1 MTRSEYA
8 ESVTG
13 TPYADVSRLKNGR
26 EAADVEVALIV
37 LAVALVLSAGVVVW
51 VVLRREDTAT
61 KEVDQR
67 IEQLVA
73 AQERSQEN
81 LSGQLKML
89 NDQQSAATSATTK
102 AFQESSERLT
112 KAMNDR
118 LEQVQD
124 RMGQSLQKSS
134 KETSES
140 VTKLTERLSV
150 IDQAQQNIT
159 KLSTEVVGL
168 QHILDDKQARGAFG
182 EVQLEAIV
190 EDALPAT
197 AYDFQSVLANGRRAD
212 CLIKLPNPPG
222 SVVVDAKFP
231 LTAYRNMLNADDDAA
246 RAAAAKQLGEDVKKH
261 VRDIAERYII
271 PGETADSA
279 LMFLPSEAVYAELH
293 AHHPA
298 IIDVSYKARVY
309 IVSPT
314 TMMATLTTVRAVLR
328 DVEMRKQAGVIQT
341 EVGTM
346 LTDVARLSDR
356 VAHLRKHFDQA
367 NRDIDQIETS
377 AGKVQTRGTRI
388 HELDL
393 GETEREVLPAP
404 DPTLLD

>member
-1 MTRSEYA
+1 
-8 ESVTG
+8 
-13 TPYADVSRLKNGR
+13 
-26 EAADVEVALIV
+26 VEVALIV
-37 LAVALVLSAGVVVW
+37 LAVAILVGAAIVAW
-51 VVLRREDTAT
+51 AVLRGGEEGNEESDR
-61 KEVDQR
+61 R

-73 AQERSQEN
+73 SQQS
-81 LSGQLKML
+81 LTGHLTSLT
-89 NDQQSAATSATTK
+89 DQQAASTAATAK
-102 AFQESSERLT
+102 AIQESSERLT
-112 KAMNDR
+112 KSMNDR
-118 LEQVQD
+118 LEKVQD
-124 RMGQSLQKSS
+124 RMGESLQKSS
-134 KETSES
+134 KETAES
-140 VTKLTERLSV
+140 VTKLTERLTV

-190 EDALPAT
+190 EDALPKA
-197 AYDFQSVLANGRRAD
+197 AYEFQSVLSNGKRAD

-231 LTAYRNMLNADDDAA
+231 LTAYRNMLNAEDDADRKA
-246 RAAAAKQLGEDVKKH
+246 FAKQLGDDVKKH
-261 VRDIAERYII
+261 IRDISERYII

-293 AHHPA
+293 ANHPA
-298 IIDVSYKARVY
+298 IIEASYKARVY

-346 LTDVARLSDR
+346 LTDVGRLSER
-356 VAHLRKHFDQA
+356 VDNLRRHFDQA
-367 NRDIDQIETS
+367 HRDIDQIEIS
-377 AGKVQTRGTRI
+377 AGKVQGRGTRI

-393 GETEREVLPAP
+393 GEQDEEALQAP
-404 DPTLLD
+404 EAPQALTAEPTTDEK

>member
-1 MTRSEYA
+1 M
-8 ESVTG
+8 
-13 TPYADVSRLKNGR
+13 
-26 EAADVEVALIV
+26 EVVLIV
-37 LAVALVLSAGVVVW
+37 VALVAALVVVAGVVAW
-51 VVLRREDTAT
+51 VVIRRGDATRKEIDLR
-61 KEVDQR
+61 
-67 IEQLVA
+67 VA
-73 AQERSQEN
+73 QMVSAQERSQEN
-81 LSGQLKML
+81 LSGQLRML
-89 NDQQSAATSATTK
+89 NEQQSTASAAMTT
-102 AFQESSERLT
+102 AVQESSERLT
-112 KAMNDR
+112 RSMNER
-118 LEQVQD
+118 LEAVQE
-124 RMGQSLQKSS
+124 RMGKSLQQSS
-134 KETSES
+134 KETAES

-150 IDQAQQNIT
+150 IDQAQENIT

-190 EDALPAT
+190 EDALPPT
-197 AYDFQSVLANGRRAD
+197 AYEFQSVLSNGKRAD

-231 LTAYRNMLNADDDAA
+231 LTAYRNMLNSGDDSE
-246 RAAAAKQLGEDVKKH
+246 RSTYAKQLGMDVKKH
-261 VRDIAERYII
+261 VRDISERYII

-298 IIDVSYKARVY
+298 IIEASYKARVY

-314 TMMATLTTVRAVLR
+314 TMMATLTTVRAILR
-328 DVEMRKQAGVIQT
+328 DVEMRKQAGVIQK

-346 LTDVARLSDR
+346 LTDVGRLSDR
-356 VAHLRKHFDQA
+356 VSNLRKHFDQA
-367 NRDIDQIETS
+367 NRDIDQIEMS

-393 GETEREVLPAP
+393 GESDQEALPPP
-404 DPTLLD
+404 D

>member
-1 MTRSEYA
+1 
-8 ESVTG
+8 
-13 TPYADVSRLKNGR
+13 
-26 EAADVEVALIV
+26 VEIALVV
-37 LAVALVLSAGVVVW
+37 LAVAILIGAAIVAWS
-51 VVLRREDTAT
+51 VLRGGDEEDGEANR
-61 KEVDQR
+61 R

-73 AQERSQEN
+73 SQQA
-81 LSGQLKML
+81 LTGQLTSL
-89 NDQQSAATSATTK
+89 TEQQAASAAATAK
-102 AFQESSERLT
+102 AVQESSERLT
-112 KAMNDR
+112 TSVNDR
-118 LEQVQD
+118 LEKVQD
-124 RMGQSLQKSS
+124 RMGDSLQKSS
-134 KETSES
+134 KETAES
-140 VTKLTERLSV
+140 VTKLTERLTV

-182 EVQLEAIV
+182 EVQLAAIV
-190 EDALPAT
+190 EDALPNS
-197 AYDFQSVLANGRRAD
+197 AYEFQSVLSNGKRAD

-231 LTAYRNMLNADDDAA
+231 LTAYRNMLNAEDDAGRTA
-246 RAAAAKQLGEDVKKH
+246 YAKQLGEDVKKH
-261 VRDIAERYII
+261 VRDISERYII

-298 IIDVSYKARVY
+298 IIEASYKARVY

-346 LTDVARLSDR
+346 LTDVGRLSER
-356 VAHLRKHFDQA
+356 VDSLRRHFDQA
-367 NRDIDQIETS
+367 HRDIDQIGIS
-377 AGKVQTRGTRI
+377 AGKVQSRGTRI

-393 GETEREVLPAP
+393 GEADEKALPEPDMPPALTTE
-404 DPTLLD
+404 PTID

>member
-1 MTRSEYA
+1 
-8 ESVTG
+8 
-13 TPYADVSRLKNGR
+13 
-26 EAADVEVALIV
+26 VEVALIV
-37 LAVALVLSAGVVVW
+37 LAVALVVVAVVTVW
-51 VVLRREDTAT
+51 VVLRRDGDTSQ
-61 KEVDQR
+61 EIDQR
-67 IEQLVA
+67 MEQLVA

-89 NDQQSAATSATTK
+89 NDQQSATAAATAK
-102 AFQESSERLT
+102 AVQESSERLT
-112 KAMNDR
+112 KSMNDR

-124 RMGQSLQKSS
+124 RMGQSLQTSS
-134 KETSES
+134 KATAES

-150 IDQAQQNIT
+150 IDQAQKNIT

-190 EDALPAT
+190 EDALPAS
-197 AYDFQSVLANGRRAD
+197 AYDFQSVLSNGKRAD
-212 CLIKLPNPPG
+212 CLMKLPNPPG

-231 LTAYRNMLNADDDAA
+231 LTAYRNMLNAEDDAA
-246 RAAAAKQLGEDVKKH
+246 RAAYAKQLGEDVKKH
-261 VRDIAERYII
+261 VRDISERYIV

-298 IIDVSYKARVY
+298 IIDASYKARVY

-346 LTDVARLSDR
+346 LTDVGRLSDR
-356 VAHLRKHFDQA
+356 VSNLRSHFDQA

-377 AGKVQTRGTRI
+377 ATKVQKRGTRI

-393 GETEREVLPAP
+393 GETDQEVLPPPAP
-404 DPTLLD
+404 EPTLLDD

>member
-1 MTRSEYA
+1 
-8 ESVTG
+8 
-13 TPYADVSRLKNGR
+13 
-26 EAADVEVALIV
+26 VEIALIV
-37 LAVALVLSAGVVVW
+37 LAVAILVGAGIVAW
-51 VVLRREDTAT
+51 AVLRGDDDASEETDR
-61 KEVDQR
+61 R
-67 IEQLVA
+67 IEQLVS
-73 AQERSQEN
+73 SQQA
-81 LSGQLKML
+81 LTGQLTSL
-89 NDQQSAATSATTK
+89 TDQQAASAAATTK
-102 AFQESSERLT
+102 AVQESSERLT
-112 KAMNDR
+112 KSMNER
-118 LEQVQD
+118 LEKVQD
-124 RMGQSLQKSS
+124 RMGESLQKSS
-134 KETSES
+134 KETAES
-140 VTKLTERLSV
+140 VTKLTERLTV

-190 EDALPAT
+190 RDALPNS
-197 AYDFQSVLANGRRAD
+197 AYDFQSVLSNGKRAD

-231 LTAYRNMLNADDDAA
+231 LSAYQNMLNAEDDAA
-246 RAAAAKQLGEDVKKH
+246 RAALAKQLGQDVKKH
-261 VRDIAERYII
+261 IRDISERYII

-293 AHHPA
+293 ANHPA
-298 IIDVSYKARVY
+298 IIESSYKARVY

-346 LTDVARLSDR
+346 LTDVGRLSER
-356 VAHLRKHFDQA
+356 VDNLRRHFDQA
-367 NRDIDQIETS
+367 HRDIDQIEIS
-377 AGKVQTRGTRI
+377 AGKVQNRGTRI

-393 GETEREVLPAP
+393 GEQDEEVLQAP
-404 DPTLLD
+404 EAPQALAGEPTSD

>member
-1 MTRSEYA
+1 MEI
-8 ESVTG
+8 
-13 TPYADVSRLKNGR
+13 
-26 EAADVEVALIV
+26 ALIV
-37 LAVALVLSAGVVVW
+37 LAVAVLAGAALVAW
-51 VVLRREDTAT
+51 AVLRGRGESSEEA
-61 KEVDQR
+61 ER
-67 IEQLVA
+67 HIEQLIA
-73 AQERSQEN
+73 SQQT
-81 LSGQLKML
+81 LTGQLTSMT
-89 NDQQSAATSATTK
+89 DQQTASAAATAK
-102 AFQESSERLT
+102 AVQESSERLT
-112 KAMNDR
+112 KSMNER
-118 LEQVQD
+118 LEKVQD
-124 RMGQSLQKSS
+124 RMGESLQKSS
-134 KETSES
+134 KETAES
-140 VTKLTERLSV
+140 VTKLTERLTV

-190 EDALPAT
+190 EDALPNS
-197 AYDFQSVLANGRRAD
+197 AYEFQSVLSNGKRAD

-231 LTAYRNMLNADDDAA
+231 LTAYRNMLNAEDDAGRTA
-246 RAAAAKQLGEDVKKH
+246 SAKQLGEDVKKH
-261 VRDIAERYII
+261 IRDISERYIV

-293 AHHPA
+293 ANHPA
-298 IIDVSYKARVY
+298 IIDASYKARVY

-346 LTDVARLSDR
+346 LKDVERLSDR
-356 VAHLRKHFDQA
+356 VEGLRKHFGQA
-367 NRDIDQIETS
+367 NRDIDQIEIS

-393 GETEREVLPAP
+393 GEADEEVLPPP
-404 DPTLLD
+404 DVPPALTTEPTVD

>member
-1 MTRSEYA
+1 MEI
-8 ESVTG
+8 
-13 TPYADVSRLKNGR
+13 
-26 EAADVEVALIV
+26 ALIV
-37 LAVALVLSAGVVVW
+37 LAVAVLAGAAIVAW
-51 VVLRREDTAT
+51 AVLRGDDEGTDETGR
-61 KEVDQR
+61 R

-73 AQERSQEN
+73 SQQA
-81 LSGQLKML
+81 LTGQLTSL
-89 NDQQSAATSATTK
+89 TDQQAASAAATAK
-102 AFQESSERLT
+102 AVQESSERLT
-112 KAMNDR
+112 KSMNDR
-118 LEQVQD
+118 LEKVQD
-124 RMGQSLQKSS
+124 RMGESLQKSS

-140 VTKLTERLSV
+140 VTKLTERLTV

-190 EDALPAT
+190 EDALPNA
-197 AYDFQSVLANGRRAD
+197 AYEFQSVLSNGKRAD

-231 LTAYRNMLNADDDAA
+231 LTAYRNMLNAEDDAGRVA
-246 RAAAAKQLGEDVKKH
+246 FAKKLGEDVKKH
-261 VRDIAERYII
+261 VRDISERYII

-298 IIDVSYKARVY
+298 IIEASYKARVY

-346 LTDVARLSDR
+346 LTDVGRLSER
-356 VAHLRKHFDQA
+356 VDNLRRHFDQA
-367 NRDIDQIETS
+367 HRDIDQIEIS
-377 AGKVQTRGTRI
+377 ASKVQGRGTRI

-393 GETEREVLPAP
+393 GETDEEVLPKPDAP
-404 DPTLLD
+404 QALTAELTLED

>member
-1 MTRSEYA
+1 MEI
-8 ESVTG
+8 
-13 TPYADVSRLKNGR
+13 
-26 EAADVEVALIV
+26 ALIV
-37 LAVALVLSAGVVVW
+37 LAVAILVGAGIVAW
-51 VVLRREDTAT
+51 AVLRGDDEGSEETDR
-61 KEVDQR
+61 R
-67 IEQLVA
+67 IEQLVS
-73 AQERSQEN
+73 SQQA
-81 LSGQLKML
+81 LTGQLTSL
-89 NDQQSAATSATTK
+89 TDQQAASAAATTK
-102 AFQESSERLT
+102 AVQESSERLT
-112 KAMNDR
+112 KSMNER
-118 LEQVQD
+118 LEKVQD
-124 RMGQSLQKSS
+124 RMGESLQKSS
-134 KETSES
+134 KETAES
-140 VTKLTERLSV
+140 VTKLTERLTV

-190 EDALPAT
+190 RDALPNS
-197 AYDFQSVLANGRRAD
+197 AYDFQSVLSNGKRAD

-231 LTAYRNMLNADDDAA
+231 LSAYQNMLNAEDDAA
-246 RAAAAKQLGEDVKKH
+246 RAALAKQLGQDVKKH
-261 VRDIAERYII
+261 IRDISERYII

-298 IIDVSYKARVY
+298 IIDASYKSRVY

-346 LTDVARLSDR
+346 LNDVGRLSDR
-356 VAHLRKHFDQA
+356 VSNLRKHFDQA
-367 NRDIDQIETS
+367 SRDIDQIATS

-393 GETEREVLPAP
+393 SETDQEVLPAP

>member
-1 MTRSEYA
+1 M
-8 ESVTG
+8 
-13 TPYADVSRLKNGR
+13 
-26 EAADVEVALIV
+26 EAALI
-37 LAVALVLSAGVVVW
+37 LLSVALVVVAGVIVW
-51 VVLRREDTAT
+51 VVLRRDDAASREI
-61 KEVDQR
+61 DQQ
-67 IEQLVA
+67 IEQLVS
-73 AQERSQEN
+73 AQERAQEN

-89 NDQQSAATSATTK
+89 NDQQSATAAATAK
-102 AFQESSERLT
+102 ALQESSERLT
-112 KAMNDR
+112 KSMNDR

-134 KETSES
+134 KETAES

-197 AYDFQSVLANGRRAD
+197 AYEFQSVLSNGKRAD

-222 SVVVDAKFP
+222 SVIVDAKFP
-231 LTAYRNMLNADDDAA
+231 LTAYRNMLGADDDAA
-246 RAAAAKQLGEDVKKH
+246 RAAYAKQLGEDVKKH
-261 VRDIAERYII
+261 VRDISERYII

-298 IIDVSYKARVY
+298 IVDASYKARVY

-328 DVEMRKQAGVIQT
+328 DVEMRKQAGVIQA

-346 LTDVARLSDR
+346 LTDVGRLSDR
-356 VAHLRKHFDQA
+356 VANLRKHFDQA

-377 AGKVQTRGTRI
+377 ATKVQNRGTRI

-393 GETEREVLPAP
+393 GETGQEVLPPSAP
-404 DPTLLD
+404 DPTLLDE

>member
-1 MTRSEYA
+1 MEI
-8 ESVTG
+8 
-13 TPYADVSRLKNGR
+13 
-26 EAADVEVALIV
+26 ALVV
-37 LAVALVLSAGVVVW
+37 LAVAILIGAAIVAW
-51 VVLRREDTAT
+51 AVLRGGDEDDGEANR
-61 KEVDQR
+61 R

-73 AQERSQEN
+73 SQQA
-81 LSGQLKML
+81 LTGQLTSL
-89 NDQQSAATSATTK
+89 TEQQAASAAATAK
-102 AFQESSERLT
+102 AVQESSERLT
-112 KAMNDR
+112 KSVNDR
-118 LEQVQD
+118 LEKVQD
-124 RMGQSLQKSS
+124 RMGDSLQKSS
-134 KETSES
+134 KETAES
-140 VTKLTERLSV
+140 VTKLTERLTV

-182 EVQLEAIV
+182 EVQLAAIV
-190 EDALPAT
+190 EDALPNS
-197 AYDFQSVLANGRRAD
+197 AYEFQSVLSNGKRAD

-231 LTAYRNMLNADDDAA
+231 LTAYRNMLNAEDDAGRTA
-246 RAAAAKQLGEDVKKH
+246 FAKQLGEDVKKH
-261 VRDIAERYII
+261 VRDISERYII

-298 IIDVSYKARVY
+298 IIEASYKARVY

-346 LTDVARLSDR
+346 LTDVGRLSER
-356 VAHLRKHFDQA
+356 VDSLRRHFDQA
-367 NRDIDQIETS
+367 HRDIDQIEIS
-377 AGKVQTRGTRI
+377 AGKVQNRGTRI

-393 GETEREVLPAP
+393 GEADEKALPEPDMPPVLATE
-404 DPTLLD
+404 PTID

>member
-1 MTRSEYA
+1 M
-8 ESVTG
+8 
-13 TPYADVSRLKNGR
+13 
-26 EAADVEVALIV
+26 EVALIV
-37 LAVALVLSAGVVVW
+37 LAVALVVVAVAIVW
-51 VVLRREDTAT
+51 VVLRRDDAT
-61 KEVDQR
+61 NKEIDQR
-67 IEQLVA
+67 IAQLVS
-73 AQERSQEN
+73 AQDRSQEN
-81 LSGQLKML
+81 LSGQLKMI
-89 NDQQSAATSATTK
+89 NDQQSATAAATAK
-102 AFQESSERLT
+102 AVQESSERLT
-112 KAMNDR
+112 KSMNDR

-124 RMGQSLQKSS
+124 RMGQSLTKSS
-134 KETSES
+134 KETAES

-150 IDQAQQNIT
+150 IDQAQKNIT

-190 EDALPAT
+190 EDALPAS
-197 AYDFQSVLANGRRAD
+197 AYAFQSVLSNGKRAD
-212 CLIKLPNPPG
+212 CLMKLPNPPG

-231 LTAYRNMLNADDDAA
+231 LTAYRNMLNAEDDAA
-246 RAAAAKQLGEDVKKH
+246 RAAYAKQLGEDVKKH
-261 VRDIAERYII
+261 VRDISERYII

-298 IIDVSYKARVY
+298 IIDASYKARVY

-328 DVEMRKQAGVIQT
+328 DVEMRKQASVIQA

-346 LTDVARLSDR
+346 LTDVGRLSDR
-356 VAHLRKHFDQA
+356 VTNLRRHFDQA

-377 AGKVQTRGTRI
+377 ATKVQNRGTRI

-393 GETEREVLPAP
+393 GETDKEVLPSPAP
-404 DPTLLD
+404 DPTLLDD

>member
-1 MTRSEYA
+1 
-8 ESVTG
+8 
-13 TPYADVSRLKNGR
+13 
-26 EAADVEVALIV
+26 VEIALVV
-37 LAVALVLSAGVVVW
+37 LAVAILIGAAIVAW
-51 VVLRREDTAT
+51 AVLRGGDEDDGEANR
-61 KEVDQR
+61 R

-73 AQERSQEN
+73 SQQA
-81 LSGQLKML
+81 LTGQLTSL
-89 NDQQSAATSATTK
+89 TEQQAASAAATAK
-102 AFQESSERLT
+102 AVQESSERLT
-112 KAMNDR
+112 TSVNDR
-118 LEQVQD
+118 LEKVQD
-124 RMGQSLQKSS
+124 RMGDSLQKSS
-134 KETSES
+134 KETAES
-140 VTKLTERLSV
+140 VTKLTERLTV

-182 EVQLEAIV
+182 EVQLAAIV
-190 EDALPAT
+190 EDALPNS
-197 AYDFQSVLANGRRAD
+197 AYEFQSVLSNGKRAD

-231 LTAYRNMLNADDDAA
+231 LTAYRNMLNAEDDAGRTA
-246 RAAAAKQLGEDVKKH
+246 YAKQLGEDVKKH
-261 VRDIAERYII
+261 VRDISERYII

-298 IIDVSYKARVY
+298 IIEASYKARVY

-346 LTDVARLSDR
+346 LTDVGRLSER
-356 VAHLRKHFDQA
+356 VDSLRRHFDQA
-367 NRDIDQIETS
+367 HRDIDQIGIS
-377 AGKVQTRGTRI
+377 AGKVQSRGTRI

-393 GETEREVLPAP
+393 GEADEKALPEPDMPPALTTE
-404 DPTLLD
+404 PTID

>member
-1 MTRSEYA
+1 MSRRVSTLRDRL
-8 ESVTG
+8 ESG
-13 TPYADVSRLKNGR
+13 EK
-26 EAADVEVALIV
+26 EAHAVEVALIILG
-37 LAVALVLSAGVVVW
+37 LAIVIAAAIVAWA
-51 VVLRREDTAT
+51 VLRRSEEGNEEAD
-61 KEVDQR
+61 R
-67 IEQLVA
+67 RMEQLA
-73 AQERSQEN
+73 ESQQQ
-81 LSGQLKML
+81 LAGQLTSL
-89 NDQQSAATSATTK
+89 TDQQAASAAATAK

-112 KAMNDR
+112 KSVNDR
-118 LEQVQD
+118 LEKVQD
-124 RMGQSLQKSS
+124 RMGDSLQKSS
-134 KETSES
+134 KDTAES
-140 VTKLTERLSV
+140 VTKLTERLTV

-190 EDALPAT
+190 EDALPNS
-197 AYDFQSVLANGRRAD
+197 AYEFQSVLSNSKRAD

-231 LTAYRNMLNADDDAA
+231 LTAYRNMLNAEDDTA
-246 RAAAAKQLGEDVKKH
+246 RAAFAKQLGEDVKKH
-261 VRDIAERYII
+261 IRDISERYIV

-293 AHHPA
+293 ANHPA
-298 IIDVSYKARVY
+298 IIEASYKARVY

-346 LTDVARLSDR
+346 LTDVGRLSER
-356 VAHLRKHFDQA
+356 VDSLRRHFDQA
-367 NRDIDQIETS
+367 NRDVDQIGIS
-377 AGKVQTRGTRI
+377 AGKVQSRGTRI

-393 GETEREVLPAP
+393 GEADEDVLPTPESTQALA
-404 DPTLLD
+404 DGALFEE

>member
-1 MTRSEYA
+1 M
-8 ESVTG
+8 
-13 TPYADVSRLKNGR
+13 
-26 EAADVEVALIV
+26 EVALIV
-37 LAVALVLSAGVVVW
+37 LAVAILAGAAIVAW
-51 VVLRREDTAT
+51 AVLRGGEEGSEEADR
-61 KEVDQR
+61 R
-67 IEQLVA
+67 MEQLA
-73 AQERSQEN
+73 ESQQK
-81 LSGQLKML
+81 LAGQLTSL
-89 NDQQSAATSATTK
+89 TDHQAASAAATAK
-102 AFQESSERLT
+102 AVHESSERLT
-112 KAMNDR
+112 KSMNER
-118 LEQVQD
+118 LEKVQD
-124 RMGQSLQKSS
+124 RMGDSLQKSS
-134 KETSES
+134 KETAES
-140 VTKLTERLSV
+140 VTKLTERLTV

-190 EDALPAT
+190 EDALPKS
-197 AYDFQSVLANGRRAD
+197 AYEFQSVLSNSKRAD

-231 LTAYRNMLNADDDAA
+231 LTAYRNMLNADDDADRTA
-246 RAAAAKQLGEDVKKH
+246 FAKQLGEDVKKH
-261 VRDIAERYII
+261 VRDISERYII

-293 AHHPA
+293 ANHPA
-298 IIDVSYKARVY
+298 IIEASYKARVY

-346 LTDVARLSDR
+346 LTDVGRLSER
-356 VAHLRKHFDQA
+356 VDNLRRHFDQA
-367 NRDIDQIETS
+367 HRDIDQIEIS
-377 AGKVQTRGTRI
+377 AGKVQNRGTRI

-393 GETEREVLPAP
+393 GESDAEVLPSTDEPPALTQETTTP
-404 DPTLLD
+404 

>member
-1 MTRSEYA
+1 MEI
-8 ESVTG
+8 
-13 TPYADVSRLKNGR
+13 
-26 EAADVEVALIV
+26 ALVV
-37 LAVALVLSAGVVVW
+37 LAVAILIGAAIVAW
-51 VVLRREDTAT
+51 AVLRGGDEDDVEANR
-61 KEVDQR
+61 R

-73 AQERSQEN
+73 SQQA
-81 LSGQLKML
+81 LTGQLTSL
-89 NDQQSAATSATTK
+89 TEQQAASAAGTAK
-102 AFQESSERLT
+102 AVQESSERLT
-112 KAMNDR
+112 KSVNDR
-118 LEQVQD
+118 LEKVQD
-124 RMGQSLQKSS
+124 RMGDSLQKSS
-134 KETSES
+134 KETAES
-140 VTKLTERLSV
+140 VTKLTERLTV

-182 EVQLEAIV
+182 EVQLAAIV
-190 EDALPAT
+190 EDALPNS
-197 AYDFQSVLANGRRAD
+197 AYEFQSVLSNGKRAD

-231 LTAYRNMLNADDDAA
+231 LTAYRNMLNAEDDAGRTA
-246 RAAAAKQLGEDVKKH
+246 FAKQLGEDVKKH
-261 VRDIAERYII
+261 VRDISERYII

-298 IIDVSYKARVY
+298 IIEASYKARVY

-346 LTDVARLSDR
+346 LTDVGRLSER
-356 VAHLRKHFDQA
+356 VDSLRRHFDQA
-367 NRDIDQIETS
+367 HRDIDQIEIS
-377 AGKVQTRGTRI
+377 AGKVQNRGTRI

-393 GETEREVLPAP
+393 GEADEKALPEPDMPPALTTE
-404 DPTLLD
+404 PTID

>member
-1 MTRSEYA
+1 
-8 ESVTG
+8 V
-13 TPYADVSRLKNGR
+13 
-26 EAADVEVALIV
+26 EAALIV
-37 LAVALVLSAGVVVW
+37 LAAVVVVVAGVIVW
-51 VVLRREDTAT
+51 VVLRRDNAT
-61 KEVDQR
+61 SMEIDQR
-67 IEQLVA
+67 IEQLVS
-73 AQERSQEN
+73 AQERAQEN

-89 NDQQSAATSATTK
+89 NDQQSATAAATAK
-102 AFQESSERLT
+102 VLQESSERLT
-112 KAMNDR
+112 KSMNDR

-134 KETSES
+134 KETAES

-190 EDALPAT
+190 EDALPAA
-197 AYDFQSVLANGRRAD
+197 AYEFQSVLSNGKRAD

-231 LTAYRNMLNADDDAA
+231 LTAYRNMLNAADDAA
-246 RAAAAKQLGEDVKKH
+246 RAAYAKQLGEDVKKH
-261 VRDIAERYII
+261 VRDISERYII

-298 IIDVSYKARVY
+298 IIDASYKARVY

-328 DVEMRKQAGVIQT
+328 DVEMRKQAGVIQA

-346 LTDVARLSDR
+346 LTDVGRLSDR
-356 VAHLRKHFDQA
+356 VANLRKHFDQA

-377 AGKVQTRGTRI
+377 ATKVQNRGTRI

-393 GETEREVLPAP
+393 GETGQEVLPPPAP
-404 DPTLLD
+404 DPTLLDE

>member
-1 MTRSEYA
+1 M
-8 ESVTG
+8 
-13 TPYADVSRLKNGR
+13 
-26 EAADVEVALIV
+26 
-37 LAVALVLSAGVVVW
+37 ALVVVAGAIVW
-51 VVLRREDTAT
+51 VVLRREDAAT

-67 IEQLVA
+67 MQQLVA

-89 NDQQSAATSATTK
+89 NDQQNAATAATTK

-190 EDALPAT
+190 EDALPGS
-197 AYDFQSVLANGRRAD
+197 AYEFQSVLANGRRAD

-231 LTAYRNMLNADDDAA
+231 LTAYRNMLNAEDDVA
-246 RAAAAKQLGEDVKKH
+246 RAACAKQLGEDVKKH
-261 VRDIAERYII
+261 VRDIAERYIV

-298 IIDVSYKARVY
+298 IIDASYKARVY

-341 EVGTM
+341 EVGIM
-346 LTDVARLSDR
+346 LTDVGRLSDR
-356 VAHLRKHFDQA
+356 VANLRKHFDQA
-367 NRDIDQIETS
+367 SRDIDQIATS

-393 GETEREVLPAP
+393 GETDQEALPAP

>member
-1 MTRSEYA
+1 MEI
-8 ESVTG
+8 
-13 TPYADVSRLKNGR
+13 
-26 EAADVEVALIV
+26 ALII
-37 LAVALVLSAGVVVW
+37 LAVALVVVAGVVVW
-51 VVLRREDTAT
+51 VVLRRDGVASAEA
-61 KEVDQR
+61 DQR
-67 IEQLVA
+67 IEQLIT
-73 AQERSQEN
+73 AQSRSQEN

-89 NDQQSAATSATTK
+89 NEQQNATAAATTK
-102 AFQESSERLT
+102 ALQESSERLT
-112 KAMNDR
+112 KSMNDR

-134 KETSES
+134 KETAES

-190 EDALPAT
+190 EDALPNS
-197 AYDFQSVLANGRRAD
+197 AYEFQSVLSNGKRAD

-231 LTAYRNMLNADDDAA
+231 LTAYRNMLNATDDAG
-246 RAAAAKQLGEDVKKH
+246 RAAYAKQLGEDVKKH
-261 VRDIAERYII
+261 VRDISQRYII

-298 IIDVSYKARVY
+298 IIEASYKARVY

-346 LTDVARLSDR
+346 LTDVGRLSDR
-356 VAHLRKHFDQA
+356 VANLRRHFDQA

-377 AGKVQTRGTRI
+377 AGKVQSRGTRI

-393 GETEREVLPAP
+393 GEADEAVLPISDEPPALAP

>member
-1 MTRSEYA
+1 MEI
-8 ESVTG
+8 
-13 TPYADVSRLKNGR
+13 
-26 EAADVEVALIV
+26 ALIV
-37 LAVALVLSAGVVVW
+37 LAVAVLAGAAIVAW
-51 VVLRREDTAT
+51 AVLRGDDEGTDAT
-61 KEVDQR
+61 GRR
-67 IEQLVA
+67 IDQLVA
-73 AQERSQEN
+73 SQQA
-81 LSGQLKML
+81 LTGQLTSL
-89 NDQQSAATSATTK
+89 TDQQAASTAATAK
-102 AFQESSERLT
+102 AVQESSERLT
-112 KAMNDR
+112 KSMNDR
-118 LEQVQD
+118 LEKVQD
-124 RMGQSLQKSS
+124 RMGESLQKSS

-140 VTKLTERLSV
+140 VTKLTERLTV

-190 EDALPAT
+190 EDALPNA
-197 AYDFQSVLANGRRAD
+197 AYEFQSVLSNGKRAD

-231 LTAYRNMLNADDDAA
+231 LTAYRNMLNAEDDAGRVA
-246 RAAAAKQLGEDVKKH
+246 FAKKLGEDVKKH
-261 VRDIAERYII
+261 VRDISERYII

-298 IIDVSYKARVY
+298 IIEASYKARVY

-346 LTDVARLSDR
+346 LTDVGRLSER
-356 VAHLRKHFDQA
+356 VDNLRRHFDQA
-367 NRDIDQIETS
+367 HRDIDQIEIS
-377 AGKVQTRGTRI
+377 ASKVQGRGTRI

-393 GETEREVLPAP
+393 GETDEEVLPKPDAP
-404 DPTLLD
+404 QALTAELTLED

>member
-1 MTRSEYA
+1 
-8 ESVTG
+8 V
-13 TPYADVSRLKNGR
+13 
-26 EAADVEVALIV
+26 EAALIV
-37 LAVALVLSAGVVVW
+37 LAVALVVVAGVIVW
-51 VVLRREDTAT
+51 IVLRREEATT

-81 LSGQLKML
+81 LSGQLRML
-89 NDQQSAATSATTK
+89 NEQQSAATAATTK

-124 RMGQSLQKSS
+124 RMGVSLQKSS
-134 KETSES
+134 KETAES

-150 IDQAQQNIT
+150 IDQAQQNIM

-190 EDALPAT
+190 EDALPSS
-197 AYDFQSVLANGRRAD
+197 AYEFQSVLANGRRAD

-231 LTAYRNMLNADDDAA
+231 LTAYRNMLNAQDGPA
-246 RAAAAKQLGEDVKKH
+246 RAASAKQLGEDVKKH

-298 IIDVSYKARVY
+298 IIDASYKARVY

-346 LTDVARLSDR
+346 LTDVARLSER
-356 VAHLRKHFDQA
+356 VSKLKKHFDQA
-367 NRDIDQIETS
+367 NRDIDQIATS
-377 AGKVQTRGTRI
+377 AGKIQTRGTRI

-393 GETEREVLPAP
+393 GETAQEVLPAP
-404 DPTLLD
+404 DPTLLDDSATEGW

>member
-1 MTRSEYA
+1 MEI
-8 ESVTG
+8 
-13 TPYADVSRLKNGR
+13 
-26 EAADVEVALIV
+26 ALVV
-37 LAVALVLSAGVVVW
+37 LAVAILIGAAIVAW
-51 VVLRREDTAT
+51 AVLRGGDEDDSEANR
-61 KEVDQR
+61 R

-73 AQERSQEN
+73 SQQA
-81 LSGQLKML
+81 LTGQLTSL
-89 NDQQSAATSATTK
+89 TEQQAASAAATAK
-102 AFQESSERLT
+102 AVQESSERLT
-112 KAMNDR
+112 KSVNDR
-118 LEQVQD
+118 LEKVQD
-124 RMGQSLQKSS
+124 RMGDSLQKSS
-134 KETSES
+134 KETAES
-140 VTKLTERLSV
+140 VTKLTERLTV

-182 EVQLEAIV
+182 EVQLAAIV
-190 EDALPAT
+190 EDALPNS
-197 AYDFQSVLANGRRAD
+197 AYEFQSVLSNGKRAD

-231 LTAYRNMLNADDDAA
+231 LTAYRNMLNAEDDAGRTA
-246 RAAAAKQLGEDVKKH
+246 FAKQLGEDVKKH
-261 VRDIAERYII
+261 VRDISERYII

-298 IIDVSYKARVY
+298 IIEASYKARVY

-346 LTDVARLSDR
+346 LTDVGRLSER
-356 VAHLRKHFDQA
+356 VDSLRRHFDQA
-367 NRDIDQIETS
+367 HRDIDQIEIS
-377 AGKVQTRGTRI
+377 AGKVQNRGTRI

-393 GETEREVLPAP
+393 GEADEKALPESDMPPALTTE
-404 DPTLLD
+404 PTID

>member
-1 MTRSEYA
+1 MEI
-8 ESVTG
+8 
-13 TPYADVSRLKNGR
+13 
-26 EAADVEVALIV
+26 ALVV
-37 LAVALVLSAGVVVW
+37 LAVAILIGAAIVAW
-51 VVLRREDTAT
+51 AVLRGGDEDDVEANR
-61 KEVDQR
+61 R

-73 AQERSQEN
+73 SQQA
-81 LSGQLKML
+81 LTGQLTSL
-89 NDQQSAATSATTK
+89 TEQQAATAAGTAK
-102 AFQESSERLT
+102 AVQESSERLT
-112 KAMNDR
+112 KSVNDR
-118 LEQVQD
+118 LEKVQD
-124 RMGQSLQKSS
+124 RMGDSLQKSS
-134 KETSES
+134 KETAES
-140 VTKLTERLSV
+140 VTKLTERLTV

-182 EVQLEAIV
+182 EVQLAAIV
-190 EDALPAT
+190 EDALPNS
-197 AYDFQSVLANGRRAD
+197 AYEFQSVLSNGKRAD

-231 LTAYRNMLNADDDAA
+231 LTAYRNMLNAEDDAGRTA
-246 RAAAAKQLGEDVKKH
+246 FAKQLGEDVKKH
-261 VRDIAERYII
+261 VRDISERYII

-298 IIDVSYKARVY
+298 IIEASYKARVY

-346 LTDVARLSDR
+346 LTDVGRLSER
-356 VAHLRKHFDQA
+356 VDSLRRHFDQA
-367 NRDIDQIETS
+367 HRDIDQIEIS
-377 AGKVQTRGTRI
+377 AGKVQNRGTRI

-393 GETEREVLPAP
+393 GEADEKALPEPDMPPALTTE
-404 DPTLLD
+404 PTID

>member
-1 MTRSEYA
+1 
-8 ESVTG
+8 
-13 TPYADVSRLKNGR
+13 
-26 EAADVEVALIV
+26 VEIALVV
-37 LAVALVLSAGVVVW
+37 LAVALVVVAGVIIW
-51 VVLRREDTAT
+51 VVLRREDAAT

-67 IEQLVA
+67 IERLVS
-73 AQERSQEN
+73 AQGRAQEN

-89 NDQQSAATSATTK
+89 TDQQSATTAATTK

-134 KETSES
+134 KETAES

-231 LTAYRNMLNADDDAA
+231 LTAYRNMLNAEDGKA
-246 RAAAAKQLGEDVKKH
+246 RAAFAKQLGEDVKKH
-261 VRDIAERYII
+261 IRDISERYII

-298 IIDVSYKARVY
+298 IIDASHKARVY

-356 VAHLRKHFDQA
+356 VSSLRKHFDQA
-367 NRDIDQIETS
+367 GRDIDQIETS

-393 GETEREVLPAP
+393 GETEKEVLPAP

>member
-1 MTRSEYA
+1 MEI
-8 ESVTG
+8 
-13 TPYADVSRLKNGR
+13 
-26 EAADVEVALIV
+26 ALVV
-37 LAVALVLSAGVVVW
+37 LAVAILIGAAIVAW
-51 VVLRREDTAT
+51 AVLRGGDEDDGEANR
-61 KEVDQR
+61 R

-73 AQERSQEN
+73 SQQA
-81 LSGQLKML
+81 LTGQLTSL
-89 NDQQSAATSATTK
+89 TEQQAASAAATAK
-102 AFQESSERLT
+102 AVQESSERLT
-112 KAMNDR
+112 KSVNDR
-118 LEQVQD
+118 LEKVQD
-124 RMGQSLQKSS
+124 RMGDSLQKSS
-134 KETSES
+134 KETAES
-140 VTKLTERLSV
+140 VTKLTERLTV

-182 EVQLEAIV
+182 EVQLAAIV
-190 EDALPAT
+190 EDALPNS
-197 AYDFQSVLANGRRAD
+197 AYEFQSVLSNGKRAD

-231 LTAYRNMLNADDDAA
+231 LTAYRNMLNAEDDAGRTA
-246 RAAAAKQLGEDVKKH
+246 FAKQLGEDVKKH
-261 VRDIAERYII
+261 VRDISERYII

-298 IIDVSYKARVY
+298 IIEASYKARVY

-346 LTDVARLSDR
+346 LTDVGRLSER
-356 VAHLRKHFDQA
+356 VDSLRRHFDQA
-367 NRDIDQIETS
+367 HRDIDQIEIS
-377 AGKVQTRGTRI
+377 AGKVQGRGTRI

-393 GETEREVLPAP
+393 GEADEKALPEPDMPPALTTE
-404 DPTLLD
+404 PTID